1 MFLACVEAKNL
12 ALRDDADATYSN
24 FAWNRQMWEEQ
35 RAVMGP
41 DPWRFGIKGNEKP
54 LNALVR
60 YAEEQGLLATKAT
73 IADLFIHMDEPN

>member
-1 MFLACVEAKNL
+1 
-12 ALRDDADATYSN
+12 
-24 FAWNRQMWEEQ
+24 
-35 RAVMGP
+35 MGP

-73 IADLFIHMDEPN
+73 IADLFIPMDEPN